1 MPPRREL
8 VTNKAEF
15 NPNFMSEK
23 IYFGVDV
30 CKESLAF
37 CGAGVAGQVANNAP
51 GVRRLLAR
59 LPKGAHLI
67 IEASG
72 GYERELVR
80 VAQQSAVQLSVVN
93 PRQVRDFA
101 RGVGR
106 LAKTDPIDAEML
118 ARFGAE
124 VNPPPDAVPTA
135 AEVVLQELVS
145 ARQQLVEER
154 TVLLQ
159 QKAQHLNSIVRRLDC
174 ARLKLLQRQI
184 AQLELAIGSIL
195 EEQSALKQKVERLQ
209 QVKGVGLIT
218 AVTCVALCP
227 ELGSLSRGQTA
238 ALVGVAPYNDDSG
251 ARKGWR
257 HIAGGSPKLRRALYM
272 AAISAIRSNPVLRRF
287 YQQLRQR
294 NKPPKIALVAVI
306 RKLAILLNQLL
317 RNPSFL
323 PAS

>member
-1 MPPRREL
+1 
-8 VTNKAEF
+8 
-15 NPNFMSEK
+15 MSEK

-30 CKESLAF
+30 CKQSLAF
-37 CGAGVAGQVANNAP
+37 CGAAMAGQVPNNAP

-59 LPKGAHLI
+59 LPKGAQLI

-72 GYERELVR
+72 GYERELVKG
-80 VAQQSAVQLSVVN
+80 AQKSAVPLSVVN

-101 RGVGR
+101 HGVGR

-124 VNPPPDAVPTA
+124 VNPPPDPVPCA
-135 AEVVLQELVS
+135 AEVALQELLS
-145 ARQQLVEER
+145 ARQQLVEQR

-159 QKAQHLNSIVRRLDC
+159 QQPQHLNSIVRRLDT

-209 QVKGVGLIT
+209 QVKGVGFIT

-227 ELGSLSRGQTA
+227 ELGSMTRGQTA
-238 ALVGVAPYNDDSG
+238 ALIGVAPYDDDSG

-257 HIAGGSPKLRRALYM
+257 HIAGGRSRLRRALYM
-272 AAISAIRSNPVLRRF
+272 ASISAVRSNPILRRF

-294 NKPPKIALVAVI
+294 NKPPKVALVAVI
-306 RKLAILLNQLL
+306 RKLAILLNCLL

>member
-195 EEQSALKQKVERLQ
+195 EEQICAEAK
-209 QVKGVGLIT
+209 
-218 AVTCVALCP
+218 
-227 ELGSLSRGQTA
+227 SR
-238 ALVGVAPYNDDSG
+238 APATSQRRRVDH
-251 ARKGWR
+251 RC
-257 HIAGGSPKLRRALYM
+257 HLRRSVSRARLTLQRPN
-272 AAISAIRSNPVLRRF
+272 SGTGRRGP
-287 YQQLRQR
+287 LQR
-294 NKPPKIALVAVI
+294 
-306 RKLAILLNQLL
+306 
-317 RNPSFL
+317 
-323 PAS
+323 

>member
-1 MPPRREL
+1 
-8 VTNKAEF
+8 
-15 NPNFMSEK
+15 MSEK

-37 CGAGVAGQVANNAP
+37 CGAGIAGEVSNNAP

-59 LPKGAHLI
+59 LPQGAHLI

-80 VAQQSAVQLSVVN
+80 MAQQSTVCVSVVN

-106 LAKTDPIDAEML
+106 LAKSDPIDAEIL
-118 ARFGAE
+118 ARFGAA

-135 AEVVLQELVS
+135 AEVALQELVS

-159 QKAQHLNSIVRRLDC
+159 QQIQHLSSIVRRLDR

-184 AQLELAIGSIL
+184 VQLELAIGSIL

-209 QVKGVGLIT
+209 QVKGIGFIT

-227 ELGSLSRGQTA
+227 ELGSLSKRQTA
-238 ALVGVAPYNDDSG
+238 ALVGVAPYDDDSG

-257 HIAGGSPKLRRALYM
+257 HIAGGRPRLRRALYM
-272 AAISAIRSNPVLRRF
+272 ASISAVRSNPILRRF

-294 NKPPKIALVAVI
+294 NKPPKVALVATI
-306 RKLAILLNQLL
+306 RKLAILLNHLL
-317 RNPSFL
+317 RYPSFL
-323 PAS
+323 PAT

>member
-1 MPPRREL
+1 
-8 VTNKAEF
+8 
-15 NPNFMSEK
+15 MSEK

-30 CKESLAF
+30 CKASLVF
-37 CGAGVAGQVANNAP
+37 YGPGVAEEVPNNVP

-72 GYERELVR
+72 GYERELVS
-80 VAQQSAVQLSVVN
+80 VAHQSAVSLSVVN
-93 PRQVRDFA
+93 ARQVRNFA

-106 LAKTDPIDAEML
+106 LAKSDPIDAEML

-124 VNPPPDAVPTA
+124 VNPPLDVVPTA
-135 AEVVLQELVS
+135 WEVALQELIS

-159 QKAQHLNSIVRRLDC
+159 QQAQHLNRIVRRLDR
-174 ARLKLLQRQI
+174 ARHKLLQRQI

-195 EEQSALKQKVERLQ
+195 EEQSVLKQKVERLQ
-209 QVKGVGLIT
+209 KVKGVGFIT
-218 AVTCVALCP
+218 AVSCIALCP
-227 ELGSLSRGQTA
+227 ELGSLSRRQTA
-238 ALVGVAPYNDDSG
+238 ALVGVAPYDDDSG

-257 HIAGGSPKLRRALYM
+257 HIAGGRPKLRRALYM
-272 AAISAIRSNPVLRRF
+272 AAISAIRSNPILRRF

-294 NKPPKIALVAVI
+294 NKPPKVALVAVI
-306 RKLAILLNQLL
+306 RKLAILLNHLL
-317 RNPSFL
+317 QNPSFL